1 MELSLLQLEL
11 ELVDFRLRG
20 QNLLL
25 VLESLSLKARLL
37 AHMLTHLMLYRVNS
51 LELARKLITQL
62 IDLLLIL
69 LDHIGMLLLH
79 LLSHLVV
86 LNIVKAPF

>member
-1 MELSLLQLEL
+1 M
-11 ELVDFRLRG
+11 
-20 QNLLL
+20 
-25 VLESLSLKARLL
+25 LK
-37 AHMLTHLMLYRVNS
+37 RVNS

-86 LNIVKAPF
+86 LNIAKASFELLESVL